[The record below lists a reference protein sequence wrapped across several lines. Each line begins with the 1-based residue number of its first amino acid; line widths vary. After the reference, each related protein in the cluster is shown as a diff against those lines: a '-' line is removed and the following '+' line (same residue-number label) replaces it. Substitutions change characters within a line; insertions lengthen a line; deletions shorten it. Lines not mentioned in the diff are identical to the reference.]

1 MKKIPRIESP
11 EVVKVKGNIRDP
23 HKWASAETIFKVIQ
37 DNPSLRGFVYG
48 YVSEMEF
55 ERHYLK
61 GRSTI
66 EGFSKDDDHKKTKAD
81 RTVIFRSKPITIQV
95 KSIQT
100 NSIEFENGH
109 FVADVQND
117 ASDRRKVKLPGGTTV
132 ETTCYVVGEYDILAV
147 SLQPF
152 TGEWKYAFKENSK
165 LQRTNSKKYTPKQQ
179 RHLLATL
186 ETISFP
192 LDPSWTEDFDA
203 ILESV
208 SREKH

>member
-1 MKKIPRIESP
+1 MTAELQL
-11 EVVKVKGNIRDP
+11 EKVLNNIRDP
-23 HKWASAETIFKVIQ
+23 HKWVSAETILRVIQ

-55 ERHYLK
+55 EQHYLK
-61 GRSTI
+61 ARKTI
-66 EGFSKDDDHKKTKAD
+66 EGFSKDDDHKKTKSD
-81 RTVIFRSKPITIQV
+81 RTVVFKGKAVTIQV

-100 NSIEFENGH
+100 NSIQLEGSTFT
-109 FVADVQND
+109 AKVQND
-117 ASDRRKVKLPGGTTV
+117 ASDRRRVKLPGGSTV

-152 TGEWKYAFKENSK
+152 TGKWEYAFKENSK

-208 SREKH
+208 SRQKS